1 MCPSGG
7 QPSVRSCLGRNGD
20 VNLALRY
27 WDCLRG
33 QGGSRVMDGAPL
45 THLPLFPSSCPFYL
59 VSRRTLQP
67 HGLSLSSLQ
76 EMEFGALADPRL
88 PDSQGSPGDRSGLF
102 YPPYLTFSLFFSSL
116 KEHTSSSAQGQWFFY
131 MPCSGLEAGT
141 HSPVIWAPI
150 RLALF

>member
-1 MCPSGG
+1 
-7 QPSVRSCLGRNGD
+7 
-20 VNLALRY
+20 
-27 WDCLRG
+27 
-33 QGGSRVMDGAPL
+33 MDGAPL

-59 VSRRTLQP
+59 VSRKTLQP